1 MKSLLALLAIG
12 SLSLSGCLSIPTFY
26 TAIEEGDAARVK
38 AELDK
43 GVPVDTLTGI
53 HVGYRTPLNL
63 ASINY
68 HAASAEIVRLLL
80 DHGANPNASS
90 DYAWTPLNYAVAYQ
104 YRSGKDP
111 AIIRLLLER
120 GADPTIKNDKGV
132 SAYDSAMDRN
142 LDMTPH
148 IAEVR
153 SLLTAAVAKRRQEQT
168 RQEAAINP
176 AAAHV
181 APVAASAP
189 SPATDNPRLV
199 PSFHAHEAKDD
210 YAVVVGIE
218 NYGDL
223 PAATNAER
231 DADTAAAFIRALGV
245 PDRNLI
251 LIKGAKAT
259 RTGLVKNLETWL
271 PNNVSPKSRVYF
283 YFSGH
288 GSPDPSS
295 GDAYLVPSDGD
306 PQYLPDSGYPL
317 KRLYEKLNALKAREV
332 IVAMDAC
339 FTGAG
344 GRSVIAKGTRPL
356 VGKVDTQSGLSST
369 GKLTVFSASGS
380 DQTSGSDDGTG
391 YGLFTYHWL
400 DGLNGAAKN
409 ASGEVTTQSLF
420 DYLKPKVEDAARRA
434 NRAQS
439 PQLLSG
445 AAPVVL
451 RGR

>member
-1 MKSLLALLAIG
+1 MKSLLVLAAAG
-12 SLSLSGCLSIPTFY
+12 SLALTGCAGAP
-26 TAIEEGDAARVK
+26 AIYNAARGGDIARVK

-43 GVPVDTLTGI
+43 GVPADTNG
-53 HVGYRTPLNL
+53 GAEKFYETPLMEAVRNNNEPL
-63 ASINY
+63 
-68 HAASAEIVRLLL
+68 VRLLL
-80 DHGANPNASS
+80 DHGANPNALGYNEHTS
-90 DYAWTPLNYAVAYQ
+90 LNLAVIY
-104 YRSGKDP
+104 YKGNPS
-111 AIIRLLLER
+111 IIRLLLEH
-120 GADPTIKNDKGV
+120 GADPTIKNSGPNGT
-132 SAYDSAMDRN
+132 SAYDNGMHYRE
-142 LDMTPH
+142 LDNSPH
-148 IAEVR
+148 IKEVR
-153 SLLTAAVAKRRQEQT
+153 SLLAAANEKHRQE
-168 RQEAAINP
+168 EAARE
-176 AAAHV
+176 
-181 APVAASAP
+181 APVDAPAIAAP
-189 SPATDNPRLV
+189 SPRAAAPVDLPRLI
-199 PSFHAHEAKDD
+199 PAFHASEAKDD
-210 YAVVVGIE
+210 YAIVVGIE

-245 PDRNLI
+245 PDRNII
-251 LIKGAKAT
+251 LIKGTKAT

-271 PNNVSPKSRVYF
+271 PNNVTPKSRVYF

-288 GSPDPSS
+288 GSPNPSS

-306 PQYLPDSGYPL
+306 PQYLSDSGYPL

-356 VGKVDTQSGLSST
+356 VGKVDTQSGHSST

-409 ASGEVTTQSLF
+409 AGGEVTTQSLF

-439 PQLLSG
+439 PQLMSG
-445 AAPVVL
+445 SAPVVL